1 MIWLLELLI
10 LLIVLHIIATTAANT
25 VVFRAKFPQL
35 LVVKLR
41 IFLIDVPIKAK
52 LDLGLL

>member
-10 LLIVLHIIATTAANT
+10 LLIVLHIIAASAANT

-52 LDLGLL
+52 FDLRLL